1 MVNLLSNDIDRFI
14 DANFTPISDVKRR
27 HIFHNC
33 QVTVKWLRKYFTQL
47 NNGHV
52 LKHAYNEVNN
62 LLMIISIRTLF

>member
-14 DANFTPISDVKRR
+14 DANFTPISDVKKR

-33 QVTVKWLRKYFTQL
+33 QVTVKWLCKYFTQL

-52 LKHAYNEVNN
+52 LKHAYNEVFK
-62 LLMIISIRTLF
+62 TK